1 MHKDV
6 NDTNICKIV
15 SLWEVLGKRWA
26 LIILYNLSKSE
37 ILRFNELRKSIS
49 GISSTVLSERLLELE
64 QAGLIN
70 KKIYPQIPPKVE
82 YSLTKKAKELGK
94 ILEVLD
100 KWVEKWS
107 IDNIGN
113 REEIQQGIVK

>member
-1 MHKDV
+1 MHKDA
-6 NDTNICKIV
+6 NETNICKIV

-37 ILRFNELRKSIS
+37 ILRFNELRKSIY

-64 QAGLIN
+64 QVGLIN

-107 IDNIGN
+107 TDNAGN
-113 REEIQQGIVK
+113 REEIQQGIIK

>member
-1 MHKDV
+1 MHKDA
-6 NDTNICKIV
+6 NETNICKIV

-64 QAGLIN
+64 QVGLIN

-107 IDNIGN
+107 TDNAGN
-113 REEIQQGIVK
+113 REEIQQGIIK